1 MEESILNTI
10 KTMLLGSG
18 IEVTDFDTDLIVL
31 INSALSNMVQF
42 GVSDKQFQITGS
54 TETWNQL
61 ITNENILA
69 SVKEYIYIRVKL
81 LFDPPSSS
89 IVMEAYKEIMKEDEW
104 RIINELDMKSYK
116 EEQGKEVIDYND
128 LINKPSLNGVELQ
141 GDVEMDIASE
151 EYVEDYVDNIVGDI
165 EDGYY

>member
-42 GVSDKQFQITGS
+42 GVSDKQFQIAGP
-54 TETWNQL
+54 TETWSQL

-69 SVKEYIYIRVKL
+69 SVKEYIYIRAKL

-128 LINKPSLNGVELQ
+128 LINKPSLNGVELR
-141 GDVEMDIASE
+141 GDVEMDIASTD
-151 EYVEDYVDNIVGDI
+151 YVADYVDNEVGDI

>member
-18 IEVTDFDTDLIVL
+18 IGVTDFDTDLIVL

-42 GVSDKQFQITGS
+42 GVSDKQFQIAGPA
-54 TETWNQL
+54 ETWNQL

-69 SVKEYIYIRVKL
+69 SVKEYIYIRAKL

-104 RIINELDMKSYK
+104 RIINELDIAKQQS
-116 EEQGKEVIDYND
+116 EVT
-128 LINKPSLNGVELQ
+128 
-141 GDVEMDIASE
+141 
-151 EYVEDYVDNIVGDI
+151 
-165 EDGYY
+165 

>member
-18 IEVTDFDTDLIVL
+18 LEVTDFDTDLIVL

-54 TETWNQL
+54 AETWNQL
-61 ITNENILA
+61 ITNENILS
-69 SVKEYIYIRVKL
+69 SVKEYIYIRAKL

-104 RIINELDMKSYK
+104 RIINELDIAKQQS
-116 EEQGKEVIDYND
+116 EVT
-128 LINKPSLNGVELQ
+128 
-141 GDVEMDIASE
+141 
-151 EYVEDYVDNIVGDI
+151 
-165 EDGYY
+165 

>member
-18 IEVTDFDTDLIVL
+18 MDVTDFNTDLIVL

-42 GVSDKQFQITGS
+42 GVSDKQFQITGP

-69 SVKEYIYIRVKL
+69 SVKEYIYIRAKL

-104 RIINELDMKSYK
+104 RIINELDIAKQQS
-116 EEQGKEVIDYND
+116 EVT
-128 LINKPSLNGVELQ
+128 
-141 GDVEMDIASE
+141 
-151 EYVEDYVDNIVGDI
+151 
-165 EDGYY
+165 

>member
-18 IEVTDFDTDLIVL
+18 LEVTDFDTDLIVL

-69 SVKEYIYIRVKL
+69 SVKEYIYIRAKL

-104 RIINELDMKSYK
+104 RIINELDIASYK
-116 EEQGKEVIDYND
+116 NDEDTETKKNDYND
-128 LINKPSLNGVELQ
+128 LINKPSLNGVELK
-141 GDVEMDIASE
+141 GDVKMSIAST
-151 EYVEDYVDNIVGDI
+151 DYVDNKVGDI

>member
-18 IEVTDFDTDLIVL
+18 LEVTDFDTDLIVL

-69 SVKEYIYIRVKL
+69 SVKEYIYIRAKL

-104 RIINELDMKSYK
+104 RITNELDIAKQQS
-116 EEQGKEVIDYND
+116 EVT
-128 LINKPSLNGVELQ
+128 
-141 GDVEMDIASE
+141 
-151 EYVEDYVDNIVGDI
+151 
-165 EDGYY
+165 